1 MKTTFKNF
9 KLSSSYACEKSSPW
23 GADAERHN
31 RITIIN
37 TDNGKKTSFDFWESA
52 NNPEIKTEKA
62 LLGAFECFL
71 SDATSGDYARLC
83 DFAKDFGYDWEHF
96 EEAQR
101 AYKGCK
107 NALNKFLK
115 LTGYSMDMLY
125 DLYNQVIEAE

>member
-52 NNPEIKTEKA
+52 NSPEIKTKET
-62 LLGAFECFL
+62 LLGAYECFL
-71 SDATSGDYARLC
+71 SDSTSG
-83 DFAKDFGYDWEHF
+83 E
-96 EEAQR
+96 
-101 AYKGCK
+101 
-107 NALNKFLK
+107 
-115 LTGYSMDMLY
+115 
-125 DLYNQVIEAE
+125 